1 MNELSTSTQAILL
14 ITSDFSKNSIDNTK
28 PLNPQEWGEFAKWL
42 NEHNLKPEDL
52 LTGDIQDLLQGWDNN
67 SISIKRLMTLLNRG
81 GALALAMERWQRVG
95 IWVITRGSDFYP
107 KQLKKKL
114 KNLSPPLFYGIG
126 NQKLLN
132 KESIGVIGED
142 KVSNN
147 YDFAYKQ
154 GSIIANDGYTLV
166 TSGDN
171 NINTSV
177 IKGTL
182 EKEGT
187 AVVFL
192 SNNLLQA
199 TLDSQYRNAILNQD
213 IVLLSSSSPDSSFS
227 EISKNNQNIY
237 IESLAIKIF
246 DFEIKENNLFNTPQD
261 IEKVSIIKKE
271 KTISFFD
278 FFISQLKQHYNLNKI
293 FKPKE
298 LEEKFNLK
306 SSQVNSWLIE
316 AEKKDFIKKLDG
328 RFRMYQ
334 LI

>member
-1 MNELSTSTQAILL
+1 MNELSISTQAILL

-52 LTGDIQDLLQGWDNN
+52 LTGDIQNLLQEWNN
-67 SISIKRLMTLLNRG
+67 NAISIKRLMTLLNRG
-81 GALALAMERWQRVG
+81 GALALAMEKWQRVG
-95 IWVITRGSDFYP
+95 IWVITRGSNFYP

-132 KESIGVIGED
+132 KQSIGVLGENRTSKD
-142 KVSNN
+142 CNFS
-147 YDFAYKQ
+147 YKQ
-154 GSIIANDGYTLV
+154 GGIIANDGYTLV

-171 NINTSV
+171 DINASV

-187 AVVFL
+187 AIVFL

-199 TLDSQYRNAILNQD
+199 TLDSRYRNAILNQD
-213 IVLLSSSSPDSSFS
+213 IVLLSSCSPDSSFN
-227 EISKNNQNIY
+227 EISQNNQNIY
-237 IESLAIKIF
+237 IESLAMKIF
-246 DFEIKENNLFNTPQD
+246 NFEIKENTLFDTHKN

-278 FFISQLKQHYNLNKI
+278 FFISQLKQHYSLNKN

-306 SSQVNSWLIE
+306 SSQINSWLIE
-316 AEKKDFIKKLDG
+316 AEDKNIIKKLEG
-328 RFRMYQ
+328 IVRKYQ

>member
-52 LTGDIQDLLQGWDNN
+52 LTRDIQNLLHEWNN
-67 SISIKRLMTLLNRG
+67 NTISIKRLMTLLNRG
-81 GALALAMERWQRVG
+81 GALALAMEKWQRVG
-95 IWVITRGSDFYP
+95 IWVITRASAFYP

-132 KESIGVIGED
+132 KQSIGVLGENRTSKD
-142 KVSNN
+142 CN
-147 YDFAYKQ
+147 FAYKQ

-182 EKEGT
+182 EKDGT
-187 AVVFL
+187 AIVFL
-192 SNNLLQA
+192 SNNLLQS

-213 IVLLSSSSPDSSFS
+213 IVLLSSCSPDSSFN

-246 DFEIKENNLFNTPQD
+246 DTPKN

-278 FFISQLKQHYNLNKI
+278 FFISQLKQHYNLNKN

-306 SSQVNSWLIE
+306 SSQINSWLIE
-316 AEKKDFIKKLDG
+316 AEDKNMIKKLEG
-328 RFRMYQ
+328 RVRKYQ

>member
-1 MNELSTSTQAILL
+1 MNKLSTSTQAILL
-14 ITSDFSKNSIDNTK
+14 MTSDFSKNSIDTTK

-52 LTGDIQDLLQGWDNN
+52 LTGDIQGLLQGWKNN
-67 SISIKRLMTLLNRG
+67 TISIKRLITLLNRG
-81 GALALAMERWQRVG
+81 AALALAMEKWQRVG

-132 KESIGVIGED
+132 KQSIGVIGED
-142 KVSNN
+142 RISKDNN
-147 YDFAYKQ
+147 FAYKQ
-154 GSIIANDGYTLV
+154 GSTIANDGYTLV

-187 AVVFL
+187 AIVFL
-192 SNNLLQA
+192 SHNLLQA

-213 IVLLSSSSPDSSFS
+213 IVLLSSCSPDSSFD

-237 IESLAIKIF
+237 IKSLAMKIF
-246 DFEIKENNLFNTPQD
+246 DFEIKENDLFSTPQN
-261 IEKVSIIKKE
+261 IEKISVIKKE
-271 KTISFFD
+271 ETISFFE
-278 FFISQLKQHYNLNKI
+278 FFISQLKQHYSLNKN

-306 SSQVNSWLIE
+306 SSQINSWLIE
-316 AEKKDFIKKLDG
+316 AEKKKVIKKLES
-328 RFRMYQ
+328 RVRKYQ

>member
-42 NEHNLKPEDL
+42 NERNLKPEDL
-52 LTGDIQDLLQGWDNN
+52 LTGDIQDLLQGWNNN
-67 SISIKRLMTLLNRG
+67 SISLKRLTTLLNRG
-81 GALALAMERWQRVG
+81 GALALAMEKWQRVG

-107 KQLKKKL
+107 KRLKKKL

-132 KESIGVIGED
+132 KQSIGVIGED
-142 KVSNN
+142 RVSND

-187 AVVFL
+187 AIVFL

-213 IVLLSSSSPDSSFS
+213 IVLLSSCSPDSSFN

-246 DFEIKENNLFNTPQD
+246 NFEIKENNLLNTLQD

-278 FFISQLKQHYNLNKI
+278 FFISQLKQHYSLNKN

-306 SSQVNSWLIE
+306 SSQLNNWLEE
-316 AEKKDFIKKLDG
+316 AEDRNMIKKLEG
-328 RFRMYQ
+328 RVRKYQ